1 MGANNS
7 LALNLGL
14 LVFSFILTS
23 TLIVPFINILYR
35 LRFTRRIEAP
45 KKGKI
50 PTFDKLHDTKAGTP
64 VGGGIII
71 LATVSFIFALIFP
84 LVSYLGVF
92 VHGAYDIDS
101 EIKIIFLSFISFGL
115 LGLYD
120 DLVKLFGK
128 MTPGKMGN
136 WVGLR
141 RGPKFALQWVL
152 ALVISYMLYDNLQIS
167 IVHLP
172 LTNTVLHLGYFY
184 IPFAALAIVSFA
196 NAINITDGLDG
207 LSAGVLMIC
216 LFAFWIIA
224 SSTFDT
230 PLSIFISL
238 WLGAL
243 IAFLY
248 FNVWPARIFMGDAGA
263 LAFGAT
269 LAVIGLL
276 TGKIFALGIIGGIF
290 VVEVLSSFIQIAARK
305 FLGRPILPGA
315 PIHFWLQ
322 LRGWEEPKIVMR
334 AWLAGL
340 MLAIFGLWLAV
351 I

>member
-14 LVFSFILTS
+14 LVFSFVLTS
-23 TLIVPFINILYR
+23 TLIVPFINILYK
-35 LRFTRRIEAP
+35 LRFTRRAEAP
-45 KKGKI
+45 KKGKV
-50 PTFDKLHDTKAGTP
+50 PMFDKLHDIKAGTP

-92 VHGAYDIDS
+92 IHGAYNINS

-120 DLVKLFGK
+120 DAVKLFGK
-128 MTPGKMGN
+128 MTPGKVGN

-141 RGPKFALQWVL
+141 RGQKFILQWIL
-152 ALVISYMLYDNLQIS
+152 AFIVSYFIYKELNIT

-172 LTNTVLHLGYFY
+172 LTNTVLHLGFLF
-184 IPFAALAIVSFA
+184 IPFSALSIVSFA
-196 NAINITDGLDG
+196 NAVNITDGLDG
-207 LSAGVLMIC
+207 LATGVLMIC

-238 WLGAL
+238 WLGSL

-248 FNVWPARIFMGDAGA
+248 FNIWPARIIMGDAGA

-276 TGKIFALGIIGGIF
+276 TGKIFALGVIGGIF
-290 VVEVLSSFIQIAARK
+290 VAEVLSSFIQIASRK
-305 FLGRPILPGA
+305 YLGRPILPAA
-315 PIHFWLQ
+315 PVHFWLQ
-322 LRGWEEPKIVMR
+322 TRGWEEPKIVMR